1 MTIEKLPLNPPVAW
15 RWKWHTFSE
24 WQYGAKL
31 PNTMAKYYKLQP
43 LYLNPSEEDQ
53 DD

>member
-1 MTIEKLPLNPPVAW
+1 MTNKEQLVLGAPVAW

-24 WQYGAKL
+24 WQYGKL
-31 PNTMAKYYKLQP
+31 PNSDTTKYYKLQP
-43 LYLNPSEEDQ
+43 LYLNPVETK